1 MKAKKKINETMF
13 GHAIQRAIERV
24 WTTNAS
30 VRKVHP
36 DMYES
41 SGHAD
46 LSGVINGQSVEIELK
61 IKPNRPSPTQLN
73 ALQRK
78 ANAGSVV
85 FIVSLDRDTN
95 KILWFRVRKMV
106 GSLPT
111 FSYREVDS
119 ISQFN
124 EAEQMADISPLIGAL
139 K

>member
-1 MKAKKKINETMF
+1 MAKKKINETMF
-13 GHAIQRAIERV
+13 GHAIQRAIDRV
-24 WTTNAS
+24 WHLNAAM
-30 VRKVHP
+30 RKVHP
-36 DMYES
+36 DKFES

-46 LSGVINGQSVEIELK
+46 LSGSINGKAVEIELK
-61 IKPNRPSPTQLN
+61 VKPGRPSPAQLS

-78 ANAGSVV
+78 ANAGAIV